1 VISVTSRSSELLQ
14 EALALP
20 PDERAH
26 IAERLLSSLDTP
38 ADRRIEELWAIEAED
53 RLDAFERGELKT
65 FSAEEV
71 FDQIGPRAK

>member
-1 VISVTSRSSELLQ
+1 MTSKSSELLR

-20 PDERAH
+20 PDERVH

-38 ADRRIEELWAIEAED
+38 ADTRIEELWAIEAED

-71 FDQIGPRAK
+71 FNRIGPPAK